1 MNAEKFVEVIKQLR
15 QNQMTVSE
23 YLNKCFDE
31 AMREGIHPDWF
42 KSLQVSIEIE
52 LEIFADDNIIPKDI
66 LLSENNVE
74 KTEYGLKVTFRNEP
88 VLDIFFPSE
97 FHENIVLRR
106 F

>member
-1 MNAEKFVEVIKQLR
+1 MNAKKFTKVIKQIR
-15 QNQMTVSE
+15 PNQTTVSE
-23 YLNKCFDE
+23 YLDKCFDE
-31 AMREGIHPDWF
+31 AAREGIHPDWF
-42 KSLQVSIEIE
+42 KAFQIAIETE
-52 LEIFADDNIIPKDI
+52 LKIFADENIIPKDI

-74 KTEYGLKVTFRNEP
+74 KTECGLKVKFRNEP